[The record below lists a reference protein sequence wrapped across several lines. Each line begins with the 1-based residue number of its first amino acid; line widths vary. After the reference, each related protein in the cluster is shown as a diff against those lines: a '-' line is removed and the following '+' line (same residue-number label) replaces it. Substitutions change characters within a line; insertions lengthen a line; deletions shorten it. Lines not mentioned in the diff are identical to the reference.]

1 MKHLLYLIVLILLFG
16 SCNHNQSAS
25 TPLII
30 AERIFEENPDSA
42 SRIIHN
48 IPNPDNLGDK
58 DFLRWC
64 LIAGK
69 TADSLNTSLPP
80 SYYYERAYSLLGKSD
95 TSKDKI
101 DIGLFWGRSLVDDGE
116 YDKAMSIYVEILEL
130 AKDNELYNKAAYI
143 YTYIAD
149 LYDFKDMQKEALC
162 KYEEACGLFK
172 KVGNVKS
179 HVYALYNIAREWAYF
194 DSLAYSIEYL
204 NVADSISMVL
214 NDNEVSSVIHN
225 AFGNIYLLQR
235 LYPKA
240 ESHFLQSISLC
251 EEDAIPNL
259 FCLIDLYLESGNLPK
274 AYEFLDKI
282 PQDNPTYKY
291 GLSKA
296 MYQVAKFEGR
306 YQEALKYLED
316 CKSMIDSIAIVQSDV
331 KIMEV
336 EKKFESMKLREKNN
350 QLEVAQQ
357 KHIIVICIC
366 LIFCLTI
373 TFVYFLYRQRTRNE
387 IRNQALELN
396 NIRLEL
402 VNTSL
407 ELNNK
412 KKQLI
417 SVQEESE
424 SNQGKLQSEIQNLT
438 SSYKKLQR
446 RRIATSIIYRKLVDL
461 AEHNPNCNNK
471 SLLTEQHWFSIISEI
486 SETYPN
492 LKIYLLEQC
501 PKLTDQEWEYC
512 CLCMFNLD
520 SNTEARLL
528 GINPSSV
535 RTKRMRL
542 RQKLGISALQ
552 EEANLC
558 EYLANELLK

>member
-25 TPLII
+25 TPLNI

-42 SRIIHN
+42 SRIIHK

-179 HVYALYNIAREWAYF
+179 YVYALQNIARLWYCL
-194 DSLAYSIEYL
+194 DSLEHSLQCL
-204 NVADSISMVL
+204 NLADSIAQQL
-214 NDNEVSSVIHN
+214 NDSAVSSAVNN
-225 AFGNIYLLQR
+225 AFGNVYLEKR
-235 LYPKA
+235 EFSKA
-240 ESHFLQSISLC
+240 EYHFLKSTSLYKKD
-251 EEDAIPNL
+251 EFHNT
-259 FCLIDLYLESGNLPK
+259 FCLVKLNLQTGNISKAHELLEQLPDSFEYRYSKENALYLIAK
-274 AYEFLDKI
+274 AD
-282 PQDNPTYKY
+282 
-291 GLSKA
+291 
-296 MYQVAKFEGR
+296 GR
-306 YQEALKYLED
+306 CDEALTHLEN
-316 CKSMIDSIAIVQSDV
+316 CHSVVDSITMLQNNS
-331 KIMEV
+331 KILEI
-336 EKKFESMKLREKNN
+336 EKKFNSLKLREKNH

-417 SVQEESE
+417 SVREESE

-461 AEHNPNCNNK
+461 AAHNPNSNNK

-542 RQKLGISALQ
+542 RQKLGITALQ
-552 EEANLC
+552 EEATLC